1 MGAWVQE
8 IYQEITDL
16 DDGDWTSLL
25 TLAITTYDSNYKRN
39 PSQEQ
44 SARLAAA
51 SEAAAVQASLTPA
64 PAPQAPAVR
73 RSLKD
78 KRTTSNQ

>member
-51 SEAAAVQASLTPA
+51 T
-64 PAPQAPAVR
+64 PQAPAVCC
-73 RSLKD
+73 SLKD
-78 KRTTSNQ
+78 KRTTLNQ

>member
-8 IYQEITDL
+8 IYQEIADL

-25 TLAITTYDSNYKRN
+25 TLAVTIHDSNYKRN

-44 SARLAAA
+44 SASLAAA
-51 SEAAAVQASLTPA
+51 SEAATGQGSLTSTTVSA
-64 PAPQAPAVR
+64 APAVR
-73 RSLKD
+73 HSLKA
-78 KRTTSNQ
+78 K